1 MKINSILI
9 IGWIVML
16 AMALNPGVAFS
27 ELKSLDDAEL
37 SSVEAEGATLS
48 DVNNLDDTAENNGI
62 VSVAAGDADP
72 FDLNDPNRETNVFM
86 PPGVNQNA
94 YAAPKSQFN
103 NFNQTPACCSG
114 RSGCP

>member
-27 ELKSLDDAEL
+27 ELKTLDDAEL
-37 SSVEAEGATLS
+37 SSVEAEGATVNTANNTN
-48 DVNNLDDTAENNGI
+48 DVAENNGI
-62 VSVAAGDADP
+62 VSVAAGDSDP
-72 FDLNDPNRETNVFM
+72 FDLNDPNRETNTFR
-86 PPGVNQNA
+86 PPAINQNA